1 MLDIE
6 DSKKDFKAILFEDV
20 MPKVY
25 GIGAAVVIVG
35 AMFKI
40 LNWPGAN
47 LMIGIGLTTEA
58 VIFFLSAFEPPAKD
72 YDWTKA
78 YPELAEED
86 EEGTIS
92 VSRFGRGSVSDKSY
106 EKEIIDLTKNV
117 KTLSGIYE
125 KEAKDL
131 GSKLSSNSKMFAD
144 SIKTM
149 EEMQKASSEA
159 QEFRVELEKLKKKIS
174 SLNDIYDN
182 TLNALRS

>member
-6 DSKKDFKAILFEDV
+6 DSKKDFKATLFEEI

-58 VIFFLSAFEPPAKD
+58 VIFFLSAFEPPVKD

-78 YPELAEED
+78 YPELAEEG
-86 EEGTIS
+86 EETIP
-92 VSRFGRGSVSDKSY
+92 VSRVGGGEISDKSY
-106 EKEIIDLTKNV
+106 KKEIIELTKNV
-117 KTLSGIYE
+117 KALSSIYE
-125 KEAKDL
+125 KEVKEV
-131 GSKLSSNSKMFAD
+131 GSKLRSNSKMFAD

-149 EEMQKASSEA
+149 EEMQKASLEA
-159 QEFRVELEKLKKKIS
+159 REFRVELEKLKEKVS

-182 TLNALRS
+182 TLNALKS